1 METQIEQL
9 RAKADLLMTT
19 LTAHPKEEATW
30 QITVNFSSYSS
41 LYATVSD
48 LMKLCTVALVAEEPY
63 VSPLVGNLNID
74 LANIMELALQLLP
87 KAEPEF
93 LDEVRT
99 LLQEKPRQTETPQPE
114 YNYSTVVILKKE
126 AS

>member
-1 METQIEQL
+1 METKIEQV

-19 LTAHPKEEATW
+19 LKAHPTEEATW

-48 LMKLCTVALVAEEPY
+48 LMKFCTGALVAEGAY
-63 VSPLVGNLNID
+63 VSPVDRNTNID

-87 KAEPEF
+87 KAEAEF
-93 LDEVRT
+93 LDEVRS
-99 LLQEKPRQTETPQPE
+99 LLQEEPYIAEEQLPG
-114 YNYSTVVILKKE
+114 YNYSTVVVLKKE

>member
-30 QITVNFSSYSS
+30 QITVNFSSYLS
-41 LYATVSD
+41 LYSTVSD
-48 LMKLCTVALVAEEPY
+48 LMKLCTVALLTEEPY
-63 VSPLVGNLNID
+63 VSPLVGNPNID
-74 LANIMELALQLLP
+74 LANIMELTLQLLP

-99 LLQEKPRQTETPQPE
+99 LLQKEPQQPKEQVPE

>member
-19 LTAHPKEEATW
+19 LAAHPKEEATW

-48 LMKLCTVALVAEEPY
+48 LMKLCMVALLTEEPH
-63 VSPLVGNLNID
+63 VSPLVGNSNID

-99 LLQEKPRQTETPQPE
+99 LLLEEPQQPEEQMPE
-114 YNYSTVVILKKE
+114 YNYSTVKVLKKE

>member
-19 LTAHPKEEATW
+19 LAAHPTEEATW

-48 LMKLCTVALVAEEPY
+48 LMKLCTVALLTEKPY
-63 VSPLVGNLNID
+63 VSPLVGNPNID

-93 LDEVRT
+93 LDEVRS
-99 LLQEKPRQTETPQPE
+99 LLQKEPQMTEEEVPE
-114 YNYSTVVILKKE
+114 FNYSTLVVLKKE
-126 AS
+126 DS

>member
-19 LTAHPKEEATW
+19 LATHPTEEATW

-41 LYATVSD
+41 LYSTVSD
-48 LMKLCTVALVAEEPY
+48 LMKLCAVALLTEEPY
-63 VSPLVGNLNID
+63 VSPLVSNPNID

-93 LDEVRT
+93 LDEVRAM
-99 LLQEKPRQTETPQPE
+99 LQKEPQQPE
-114 YNYSTVVILKKE
+114 EQTPKYNYSTVTILKKE